1 MLDAGNGGMPVATAL
16 AEFGLSHVANLPV
29 TYLSAGQKRRAA
41 LAKLLVAKRPVW
53 LLDEPLTAL
62 DAASQ
67 ALLAAIMAAHL
78 AQGGMIV
85 AATHARLGLAGQE
98 LRLGASAMKNGQ
110 DAPASPALGSSLSAL
125 FVREMRAGRRIGG
138 GTSLGVVFFLILV
151 TLSAF
156 AVGPDLALLGKI
168 APAILWISG
177 LLATLLG
184 LDRLFQADHED
195 GSLDLLLT
203 SGTPLELIVLVK
215 CLAHWILTGLPL
227 AAAAPF
233 FGLMLDL
240 PTSQLWSVTLSLLAG
255 TPALTLIGA
264 IGAALTVSLRR
275 GGLLF
280 AVLIL
285 PLCVPVLIF
294 GVAAAGAGAGSMV
307 PFATPFLIL
316 CALTLIA
323 IAGAPF
329 AAAFAL
335 RQLNS

>member
-1 MLDAGNGGMPVATAL
+1 
-16 AEFGLSHVANLPV
+16 
-29 TYLSAGQKRRAA
+29 
-41 LAKLLVAKRPVW
+41 
-53 LLDEPLTAL
+53 
-62 DAASQ
+62 
-67 ALLAAIMAAHL
+67 
-78 AQGGMIV
+78 
-85 AATHARLGLAGQE
+85 
-98 LRLGASAMKNGQ
+98 MKNVE
-110 DAPASPALGSSLSAL
+110 DAPESPALRSSLYAL
-125 FVREMRAGRRIGG
+125 FVRDMRAGRRIGG

-151 TLSAF
+151 TVSAF
-156 AVGPDLALLGKI
+156 AIGPDLALLGKI

-203 SGTPLELIVLVK
+203 SRTPLELIVLVK

-233 FGLMLDL
+233 FGLMLNL
-240 PTSQLWSVTLSLLAG
+240 PANQLWSVTLSLLAG
-255 TPALTLIGA
+255 TPALTLTGA

-275 GGLLF
+275 GGLLL
-280 AVLIL
+280 AILIL

-294 GVAAAGAGAGSMV
+294 GVAAAGAGQGSIV

-323 IAGAPF
+323 LAGAPF

-335 RQLNS
+335 RQTST

>member
-1 MLDAGNGGMPVATAL
+1 MKTMQEV
-16 AEFGLSHVANLPV
+16 
-29 TYLSAGQKRRAA
+29 SAKGAQNW
-41 LAKLLVAKRPVW
+41 P
-53 LLDEPLTAL
+53 
-62 DAASQ
+62 
-67 ALLAAIMAAHL
+67 LLALFIRD
-78 AQGGMIV
+78 IRV
-85 AATHARLGLAGQE
+85 A
-98 LRLGASAMKNGQ
+98 
-110 DAPASPALGSSLSAL
+110 
-125 FVREMRAGRRIGG
+125 RRIGG
-138 GTSLGVVFFLILV
+138 GTSLGIVFFLILV

-156 AVGPDLALLGKI
+156 AIGPDLALLGKI
-168 APAILWISG
+168 APAILWIAG

-195 GSLDLLLT
+195 GSLDLFLT
-203 SGTPLELIVLVK
+203 SRTPLELIVLVK

-233 FGLMLDL
+233 FGLMLNL
-240 PTSQLWSVTLSLLAG
+240 PADELWSVILSLLAG

-275 GGLLF
+275 GGLLL
-280 AVLIL
+280 AILIL

-294 GVAAAGAGAGSMV
+294 GVASAGAGTGPTV

-335 RQLNS
+335 RQMST